1 MYTSFIAVL
10 FSYEFD
16 LRELFCDG
24 SEFIT
29 TLRAQTRTPR
39 TTQGSRSKIH
49 IQCLILNRFNCGLD
63 IIDSLYLKF
72 YSVSYDTR
80 AYSANY
86 YCLQFLF
93 ISFVHYHHQARTR
106 LRIVQV

>member
-1 MYTSFIAVL
+1 MYTSFIDVL

-29 TLRAQTRTPR
+29 TLRAQIQTPQ

-49 IQCLILNRFNCGLD
+49 IQCVIT
-63 IIDSLYLKF
+63 K
-72 YSVSYDTR
+72 
-80 AYSANY
+80 
-86 YCLQFLF
+86 
-93 ISFVHYHHQARTR
+93 SF
-106 LRIVQV
+106 

>member
-49 IQCLILNRFNCGLD
+49 IQCVNT
-63 IIDSLYLKF
+63 K
-72 YSVSYDTR
+72 
-80 AYSANY
+80 
-86 YCLQFLF
+86 
-93 ISFVHYHHQARTR
+93 SF
-106 LRIVQV
+106 

>member
-10 FSYEFD
+10 FSNESD

-49 IQCLILNRFNCGLD
+49 IQCVNT
-63 IIDSLYLKF
+63 K
-72 YSVSYDTR
+72 
-80 AYSANY
+80 
-86 YCLQFLF
+86 
-93 ISFVHYHHQARTR
+93 SF
-106 LRIVQV
+106 